1 MDRWEKL
8 LSELGLL
15 VDVRFVKI
23 LAILGILYLI
33 GQGVIR
39 LIAYL
44 ILLMR

>member
-8 LSELGLL
+8 LCELGLL

-23 LAILGILYLI
+23 LGVLGILYLM